1 MGGVPS
7 GFGGEFVEY
16 RIARLPLLKNGGNV
30 ENEHNKAAETRM
42 EDPAGILAVT
52 LLAHNDM
59 ENLTEVNRLLRES
72 DRATLGRTIVIWYQ
86 MCQGERGST
95 ATTQA
100 ARIVAQK
107 LQTQLDNL
115 NKDMPHEEYR
125 RQGLPLSFGRG
136 LMLHLSQD
144 EHERFTEMWMRT
156 VAPDEDLTVDVA
168 SVFLGF
174 ARSVLAPPSASAD
187 CE

>member
-1 MGGVPS
+1 M
-7 GFGGEFVEY
+7 
-16 RIARLPLLKNGGNV
+16 

-52 LLAHNDM
+52 LLAYNDM
-59 ENLTEVNRLLRES
+59 ENLTEVNRLLREA
-72 DRATLGRTIVIWYQ
+72 DRATLGRTVIIWYQ
-86 MCQGERGST
+86 MCQGERGHT
-95 ATTQA
+95 ATAKA

-107 LQTQLDNL
+107 LQGQLDGL
-115 NKDMPHEEYR
+115 NKDMAHEEYR

-136 LMLHLSQD
+136 LLLHLSQD
-144 EHERFTEMWMRT
+144 EHERFTEMWMSA
-156 VAPDEDLTVDVA
+156 VAPHEDLTVDVA

-174 ARSVLAPPSASAD
+174 ARSVLNPLTPTAD